1 MDSAIHLQG
10 SGQCGAYTELQPFLT
25 SLQSAAN
32 SRVHFEVAERNSILG
47 SVAIRA
53 KQLDDWLDAA
63 EHRSQL
69 MSRIRSELRDRACT
83 QPFNPENS
91 AAIEEVFIQL

>member
-1 MDSAIHLQG
+1 MLNRLRNFLPGLLLLGSPYGRAARVDFAIHLQG

-47 SVAIRA
+47 SVAVRA

-69 MSRIRSELRDRACT
+69 MSRIRR
-83 QPFNPENS
+83 
-91 AAIEEVFIQL
+91 